1 MPRKD
6 YSKEI
11 EERLQKYL
19 ELYEVENPNDIAS
32 LRAMCALELSMEKQQ
47 QALLSTDAVKYPKKI
62 KDLQSAIRD
71 NANSYAQLQK
81 DLAIDRRKRKSED
94 DEQSIPEYIKKLQN
108 IGKQFLAS
116 RLKELR
122 CDKCGQ
128 LLAKYFVYVNSE
140 GAEKGSINSESK
152 PPVDYPFT
160 IRCGCWKCEDV
171 KKQDRNKQSHV
182 AEISNEDIVVVEK

>member
-1 MPRKD
+1 MPRKNWNT
-6 YSKEI
+6 EI
-11 EERLQKYL
+11 EARLAEYMEQ
-19 ELYEVENPNDIAS
+19 YEVENPNDIAS

-47 QALLSTDAVKYPKKI
+47 QALLSTDAIRFPKKI

-81 DLAIDRRKRKSED
+81 DLAIDRRKRKAED
-94 DEQSIPEYIKKLQN
+94 DEQSVPEYIKKLQD
-108 IGKQFLAS
+108 IGKKFLAS

-122 CDKCGQ
+122 CDVCGQ
-128 LLAKYFVYVNSE
+128 LLGKYLIYVDSE

-160 IRCGCWKCEDV
+160 FRVGCWKCEEA
-171 KKQDRNKQSHV
+171 KKRDRNKQSHV
-182 AEISNEDIVVVEK
+182 AEVSNENFVIVEK